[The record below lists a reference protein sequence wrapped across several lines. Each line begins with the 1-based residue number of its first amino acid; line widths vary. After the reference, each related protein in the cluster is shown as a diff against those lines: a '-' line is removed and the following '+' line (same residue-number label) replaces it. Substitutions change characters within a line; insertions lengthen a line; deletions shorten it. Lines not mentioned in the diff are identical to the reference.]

1 MDRLTAFIF
10 RRSKVIFAVVLLLNI
25 ASLISFTRIGIET
38 DVTSFFSADNAV
50 YSEYLALTEKYD
62 ISESIVVLMKDDES
76 LLTEENLLTVFDL
89 EAYYEDIQGVRD
101 VQSFLP
107 SDLQAGKNLLKIDER
122 FIASH
127 HDDLEDYIRERYL
140 PADEFLSGDESTGII
155 TLTLSYDADAEAI
168 VDRLKRVN
176 ERQRNV
182 SLSMAGDSVIGDT
195 LFSYLVRVLLML
207 PPASIVLV
215 LLVFYLMLRSVR
227 LALLSLLPAGL
238 GALWTLGTIF
248 WQGQEVNIVTA
259 VCPVFVIVMGSA
271 DGLHYTTHLLEK
283 MSLYPDRRRLTTETM
298 RMVLKPIVLTSLTTM
313 AGFASLMLS
322 DLEPMRQ
329 MGIYVPIGIGYAGLL
344 SIFFL
349 PAVLS
354 RIDLPQQMK
363 PPENEAIEF
372 FVRTQR
378 RKSSILIG
386 VALVLGIAALNL
398 PNLKVVSD
406 PLLFFKQDSDIRQT
420 FRTIEEEF
428 GGALLLIGEIP
439 AEKELQALRDYEYAE
454 DVLDM
459 ERELERLPGI
469 LSAQS
474 LFDMVHRAHSATSGD
489 SDYPESPGR
498 VSLIVSQLEEDDI
511 SSWHAQDGLRLV
523 ARTNDLESEDVDVL
537 RRFVQEHPELR
548 VINGSPVLY
557 DELNRL
563 TVDSQVKSLGLA
575 LVLVFGMLL
584 VSFRVLRSAIVGLIP
599 IVITIIAIMGAL
611 ALTGYQ
617 LNVVTATLS
626 AVTVGVGVD
635 YAIHLIS
642 GIQYYQAQ
650 GLQMREAIGSALGT
664 VSRPVLASA
673 FGLSVGISVMFL
685 SPLHIHTQVATVMWV
700 AMMVSS
706 IGALTLIPLLYSR
719 IRG

>member
-1 MDRLTAFIF
+1 MDRLTRFIF
-10 RRSKVIFAVVLLLNI
+10 RRSRLIFAVVILLNVVSI
-25 ASLISFTRIGIET
+25 VSFTRIGIDT
-38 DVTSFFSADNAV
+38 DVTSFFSDENAV
-50 YSEYLALTEKYD
+50 YREYLALTEKYN
-62 ISESIVVLMKDDES
+62 ISESIVVLMEDDES
-76 LLTEENLLTVFDL
+76 LLTEENLLTVFEL
-89 EAYYEDIQGVRD
+89 EAYCEEIQGVRE

-107 SDLQAGKNLLKIDER
+107 SELQAGKNLLKIDER

-140 PADEFLSGDESTGII
+140 PADEFLSGDEGTGII
-155 TLTLSYDADAEAI
+155 TLTLAYDADGEEI
-168 VDRLKRVN
+168 VDSLKRVN
-176 ERQRNV
+176 ERYRNV

-195 LFSYLVRVLLML
+195 LSSYVARVLLML
-207 PPASIVLV
+207 PPASIALV

-227 LALLSLLPAGL
+227 LTLLSLLPAGL
-238 GALWTLGTIF
+238 GSLWTLGTIF
-248 WQGQEVNIVTA
+248 WQGHEVNFVTA

-271 DGLHYTTHLLEK
+271 NGLHYTTHLLEK

-322 DLEPMRQ
+322 SLEPMRQ

-378 RKSSILIG
+378 RKSSILFG

-406 PLLFFKQDSDIRQT
+406 PLLFFKQDSDIRRT
-420 FRTIEEEF
+420 FNTVEDEF

-439 AEKELQALRDYEYAE
+439 AQKGLETLRDYEYAE

-469 LSAQS
+469 LSAES
-474 LFDMVHRAHSATSGD
+474 LFDMVQRSHSGMSGD
-489 SDYPESPGR
+489 LDYPQSPTR
-498 VSLIVSQLEEDDI
+498 VNLIVSQLEDDDI
-511 SSWHAQDGLRLV
+511 SSWYATDGLRLV
-523 ARTNDLESEDVDVL
+523 GRTNDLASEDVDVL
-537 RRFVQEHPELR
+537 RRFVEDHPELR
-548 VINGSPVLY
+548 VVNGSPVLY

-575 LVLVFGMLL
+575 LLLVFGMLM
-584 VSFRVLRSAIVGLIP
+584 VSFRVVRAALIGLVP
-599 IVITIIAIMGAL
+599 IAITIIAIMGML

-650 GLQMREAIGSALGT
+650 GLQMQEAIGSALGT

-685 SPLHIHTQVATVMWV
+685 SPLHIHTQVVTVMWV